1 MAFSLACVLSVR
13 GLLPELRLLIRLGS
27 LLAWM
32 SLLAGV
38 LDALENFA
46 LIQLLLDP
54 EWYAWPAMA
63 RWCDLPKFGI
73 LLTVLIWL
81 VIAWLQRP
89 TGGPG
94 AVLTRRET

>member
-13 GLLPELRLLIRLGS
+13 GLLPELRLLIHLGS
-27 LLAWM
+27 LLAWL

-63 RWCDLPKFGI
+63 RWCTLPKLGI

-81 VIAWLQRP
+81 VIA
-89 TGGPG
+89 
-94 AVLTRRET
+94 